1 MRKIWI
7 IATAA
12 AAVAFAGCNRETD
25 APAPEA
31 GVFRATIETP
41 SRVAFSDEGT
51 FSWQEGDAIAVSTN
65 AGFKTF
71 TLASGA
77 GSASGTFQGELVDV
91 TSATVA
97 VYPAAAAKDDA
108 TVTLPAEYAWKE
120 GQTNAVMFC
129 EQVSLTEVNSFKH
142 LGGIIKITYSEIPAD
157 ANALVFKAEAKI
169 TGDFAIADGKIAAGA
184 GTDEVKVT
192 FAAGS
197 NPVAFYIPVPTGE
210 YKFSVELQKDG
221 AAVEGTKIA
230 TTNPIK
236 VERKSLIL
244 MDPIGGVQAGAT
256 IRDFAE
262 EFVKVIDIWEA
273 TVGEIKMHSSVDATP
288 NAHYIPDETTIT
300 VGDKTYNTADMYETA
315 SRCYLLVRGYNG
327 LDTENY
333 GAGKIAALEGGAQA
347 MSTTEIPA
355 THDYTWGSAP
365 YNELGTYD
373 IATGQGSGNNGH
385 LIKIVDGKAVH
396 SQVDVTI
403 LDNQVMRALNYSH
416 GKDISNMCTYPR
428 DPITNYA
435 GSFSAKR
442 ALLTYAFFFKY
453 MLDNNLDKADG
464 IGADVA
470 IRSELFGDEA
480 APEPTPAQ
488 RDTTWLAEWWINDA
502 DKAKLNAHYA
512 EEAKEPGTSLPNVA
526 ANAAGNGG
534 QYVEPNKSGAGRIEF
549 YNAIDKTEIN
559 PKARVKRTIGAMAIT
574 EFGTW
579 IDDYWLM
586 TANPSA
592 PVAAGEDIMVF
603 FAMRANSKN
612 TPKYWLAEIKDG
624 NEWKPLLPTKQATF
638 NGKTFNYNVEVFF
651 DIPNNSE
658 VSTEVDATYT
668 LTQSNSEIVVRITCM
683 SLKMAGGT
691 NDVPTIISDSVDG
704 ATENPVIM
712 LVGERTNKNGKPVT
726 RHTGIAILK

>member
-129 EQVSLTEVNSFKH
+129 EQVSLTEVNNFKH

-197 NPVAFYIPVPTGE
+197 NPAAFYIPVPTGE

-256 IRDFAE
+256 IKDFAT

-365 YNELGTYD
+365 YNELGSYD

-488 RDTTWLAEWWINDA
+488 RDTTNCSVTRL
-502 DKAKLNAHYA
+502 
-512 EEAKEPGTSLPNVA
+512 LPNRRPPS
-526 ANAAGNGG
+526 GIRPGWRNGG
-534 QYVEPNKSGAGRIEF
+534 S
-549 YNAIDKTEIN
+549 T
-559 PKARVKRTIGAMAIT
+559 M
-574 EFGTW
+574 
-579 IDDYWLM
+579 
-586 TANPSA
+586 
-592 PVAAGEDIMVF
+592 
-603 FAMRANSKN
+603 
-612 TPKYWLAEIKDG
+612 
-624 NEWKPLLPTKQATF
+624 PTRR
-638 NGKTFNYNVEVFF
+638 N
-651 DIPNNSE
+651 
-658 VSTEVDATYT
+658 
-668 LTQSNSEIVVRITCM
+668 
-683 SLKMAGGT
+683 
-691 NDVPTIISDSVDG
+691 
-704 ATENPVIM
+704 
-712 LVGERTNKNGKPVT
+712 
-726 RHTGIAILK
+726 

>member
-1 MRKIWI
+1 
-7 IATAA
+7 
-12 AAVAFAGCNRETD
+12 
-25 APAPEA
+25 
-31 GVFRATIETP
+31 
-41 SRVAFSDEGT
+41 
-51 FSWQEGDAIAVSTN
+51 
-65 AGFKTF
+65 
-71 TLASGA
+71 
-77 GSASGTFQGELVDV
+77 
-91 TSATVA
+91 
-97 VYPAAAAKDDA
+97 
-108 TVTLPAEYAWKE
+108 
-120 GQTNAVMFC
+120 
-129 EQVSLTEVNSFKH
+129 
-142 LGGIIKITYSEIPAD
+142 
-157 ANALVFKAEAKI
+157 
-169 TGDFAIADGKIAAGA
+169 
-184 GTDEVKVT
+184 
-192 FAAGS
+192 
-197 NPVAFYIPVPTGE
+197 
-210 YKFSVELQKDG
+210 
-221 AAVEGTKIA
+221 
-230 TTNPIK
+230 
-236 VERKSLIL
+236 
-244 MDPIGGVQAGAT
+244 
-256 IRDFAE
+256 
-262 EFVKVIDIWEA
+262 
-273 TVGEIKMHSSVDATP
+273 
-288 NAHYIPDETTIT
+288 
-300 VGDKTYNTADMYETA
+300 
-315 SRCYLLVRGYNG
+315 
-327 LDTENY
+327 
-333 GAGKIAALEGGAQA
+333 
-347 MSTTEIPA
+347 
-355 THDYTWGSAP
+355 
-365 YNELGTYD
+365 
-373 IATGQGSGNNGH
+373 
-385 LIKIVDGKAVH
+385 
-396 SQVDVTI
+396 
-403 LDNQVMRALNYSH
+403 
-416 GKDISNMCTYPR
+416 
-428 DPITNYA
+428 
-435 GSFSAKR
+435 
-442 ALLTYAFFFKY
+442 

-668 LTQSNSEIVVRITCM
+668 LTQTNSEIVVRITCM

>member
-31 GVFRATIETP
+31 GVFRATIEIP

-129 EQVSLTEVNSFKH
+129 EQVSLTEVNNFKH

-197 NPVAFYIPVPTGE
+197 NPAAFYIPVPTGE

-256 IRDFAE
+256 IKDFAT

-347 MSTTEIPA
+347 MSTTEVPA

-373 IATGQGSGNNGH
+373 IATGEGTGNNGH
-385 LIKIVDGKAVH
+385 LIKIVDGQAVH

-658 VSTEVDATYT
+658 VSTEVDVTYT
-668 LTQSNSEIVVRITCM
+668 LTQTNSEIVVRITCM

>member
-197 NPVAFYIPVPTGE
+197 NPAAFYIPVPTGE

-373 IATGQGSGNNGH
+373 IATGEGTGNNGH
-385 LIKIVDGKAVH
+385 LIKIVDGQAVH